1 MIDGADVSDEE
12 PVFEIEPLA
21 EVRGKRRERGER
33 GERAEKREGRVCPV
47 FIVCLVYW
55 LVLCVTSL
63 PPPFRPPFLFK
74 SSSNKRVSLT
84 YS

>member
-33 GERAEKREGRVCPV
+33 GERAEKREGRVSCV
-47 FIVCLVYW
+47 HCVSC
-55 LVLCVTSL
+55 VLTRFMCNIS
-63 PPPFRPPFLFK
+63 PPPLPTPL
-74 SSSNKRVSLT
+74 SL
-84 YS
+84 